1 MDYTTISD
9 IDLVGLLQNEDEEAF
24 VEIYNR
30 YWKRVY
36 FLAFKYTKSEEAS
49 KDIAQDVFLKLWI
62 NRNNLN
68 NIRDFKPFLFVSARN
83 LIISSLRNKVFHV
96 ELDEDEILKEDT
108 LLPDKQLSYK
118 ESLGLLNEAIE
129 QLPPQQKIAYRLSRN
144 DGKKYEEIA
153 AEMGIS
159 ISTVKIHVSK
169 AIGFVRNY
177 LINNSVHKAILILI
191 ILGRK

>member
-68 NIRDFKPFLFVSARN
+68 KVFTVLGQWYVRHCDFKIVITVHIMKRC
-83 LIISSLRNKVFHV
+83 SS
-96 ELDEDEILKEDT
+96 
-108 LLPDKQLSYK
+108 
-118 ESLGLLNEAIE
+118 
-129 QLPPQQKIAYRLSRN
+129 
-144 DGKKYEEIA
+144 
-153 AEMGIS
+153 
-159 ISTVKIHVSK
+159 
-169 AIGFVRNY
+169 
-177 LINNSVHKAILILI
+177 
-191 ILGRK
+191 